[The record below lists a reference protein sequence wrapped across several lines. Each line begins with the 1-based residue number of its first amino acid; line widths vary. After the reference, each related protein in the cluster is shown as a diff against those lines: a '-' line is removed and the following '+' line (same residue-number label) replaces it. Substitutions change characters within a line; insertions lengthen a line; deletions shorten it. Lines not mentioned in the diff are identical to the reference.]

1 MTEQLVGA
9 ICDLLQRLGI
19 PYSVM
24 RRDGG
29 LFIGI
34 VAPQGDAGEMAVER
48 ISKLAS
54 MTRELKEAV

>member
-1 MTEQLVGA
+1 VTEQLVGA
-9 ICDLLQRLGI
+9 LCDLLQRLGV

-48 ISKLAS
+48 VNKLAT
-54 MTRELKEAV
+54 MTRELTEAV